1 MKKILVTFILLFV
14 FIAFISQKSFAQA
27 QTQEPVKTEQVK
39 THCGGHAHDATKT
52 EQAKPNDAGKG
63 GCANATTKC
72 PSTCPHAKAAA
83 EGKKD
88 EPANTNE
95 KRTPVPQK

>member
-1 MKKILVTFILLFV
+1 MKKLIATTLLV
-14 FIAFISQKSFAQA
+14 FIFTVFISVNTYS

-39 THCGGHAHDATKT
+39 THCGGHA
-52 EQAKPNDAGKG
+52 NDAAKTTSTDETKPAEAPKS
-63 GCANATTKC
+63 GCAKATTKC

-83 EGKKD
+83 EKNAQ
-88 EPANTNE
+88 PANTNE